1 MDYKSKDVFRFVFLT
16 YTNAVGYNV
25 DVYRGNWVFFWIKCL
40 SSFFFILLLNI
51 LYKLLLKLEYFV
63 IETMIKTKIT
73 IQS

>member
-1 MDYKSKDVFRFVFLT
+1 MLMFIGET
-16 YTNAVGYNV
+16 G
-25 DVYRGNWVFFWIKCL
+25 VYLNKMLEQCFFY
-40 SSFFFILLLNI
+40 FAFNI